1 MTIESGMNRLV
12 ASKAS
17 DIVSAVNTMVA
28 QGKAKHTIPE
38 LWDGHTSERIAKIL
52 LEQ

>member
-1 MTIESGMNRLV
+1 VNRLV

-17 DIVSAVNTMVA
+17 DIVAAVSALA
-28 QGKAKHTIPE
+28 EKGKAKHTIPE
-38 LWDGHTSERIAKIL
+38 LWDGHASERIARIL